1 VIKAKLHFTV
11 VFLTLA
17 ALFSSCGGK
26 PARSAS
32 ASVAPSSGIKSGS
45 RHTVYVVMDTVD
57 DWSSQIRDGFID
69 RLDALLSEKSASAEY
84 RFFDTRLDAATA
96 AGIKA
101 AIESGKPGL
110 CCVINYPS
118 AFADINITQKLRGAE
133 YRFISENSIPI
144 QSKTISSM
152 EKPGG
157 NVSGVGVF
165 LQLNPNLR
173 LIKKTMPE
181 VKRIFS
187 YSWDQMTL
195 LNAWWKDEIERAC
208 REEGFILE
216 EFRLIKSIQEE
227 MAILEKFSDGK
238 RDTAILSCVSAYV
251 NDDGSPANANSLL
264 VPYFQGRSRMRF
276 MAYEDGVISMGGLM
290 GACVIWKDIGAQL
303 ADKAIRALAGENPG
317 DLPWEYPRMY
327 NIVINKKTA
336 DKIGLVLSQD
346 ILNASYRIYTDYS
359 GTFMGKGD

>member
-1 VIKAKLHFTV
+1 
-11 VFLTLA
+11 
-17 ALFSSCGGK
+17 
-26 PARSAS
+26 
-32 ASVAPSSGIKSGS
+32 
-45 RHTVYVVMDTVD
+45 MDTVD
-57 DWSSQIRDGFID
+57 DWSSLIRDGFTE
-69 RLDALLSEKSASAEY
+69 RLNALLAEKSASVEY
-84 RFFDTRLDAATA
+84 RFFDTRLDASTA
-96 AGIKA
+96 AGIKTS
-101 AIESGKPGL
+101 IETEKPEL

-118 AFADINITQKLRGAE
+118 AFADINITQKLTGPE
-133 YRFISENSIPI
+133 YRFVSENSIPI

-165 LQLNPNLR
+165 LQLSPNLR

-195 LNAWWKDEIERAC
+195 LNAWWKEELVRAC
-208 REEGFILE
+208 REEGFILD

-227 MAILEKFSDGK
+227 TAILEQFASG
-238 RDTAILSCVSAYV
+238 RQDTAILSCVSAYV
-251 NDDGSPANANSLL
+251 NDDGSPANANAVLL
-264 VPYFQGRSRMRF
+264 PYLQGRSRMKF
-276 MAYEDGVISMGGLM
+276 LAYEDGVISIGGLM

-303 ADKAIRALAGENPG
+303 AEKGFRVLSGENPG
-317 DLPWEYPRMY
+317 DMPWEYPRMY

-359 GTFMGKGD
+359 GNFMGKGD